1 MVDKSLATPLYEQIA
16 KELRREILSN
26 VYGEHGAIG
35 THTQLTERF
44 SVSLITIRKAVQILE
59 KEGLVEIR
67 QGKGTFVK
75 RTNLVDGLQN
85 LTGISNMMS
94 SYNVKTEVAVTKLEM
109 CKTPEWLDDDVRVAL
124 GEMSVFIRRVVSVA
138 GKPMAVAEMYL
149 PGKFEGKF
157 IKSEVE
163 KDTVYK
169 IYQNKLGV
177 TLGMGK
183 QVICAAG
190 AHGDVAKC
198 LNLPE
203 NAPILL
209 IKRKSNDGDKNLI
222 EYMMLSY
229 KASAYSFEIELEL
242 SKE

>member
-1 MVDKSLATPLYEQIA
+1 MVDKSLATPLYEQIV
-16 KELRREILSN
+16 KELRKEILSN
-26 VYGEHGAIG
+26 TYGEHGAIG
-35 THTQLTERF
+35 THTQLAERF

-59 KEGLVEIR
+59 KEGLVDIR
-67 QGKGTFVK
+67 QGKGTFVR
-75 RTNLVDGLQN
+75 RTNLVDSLHN
-85 LTGISNMMS
+85 LTGISSIMS
-94 SYNVKTEVAVTKLEM
+94 SYDVKTDVAVTKLEM
-109 CKTPEWLDDDVRVAL
+109 CITPDWLDDDVREAL
-124 GEMSVFIRRVVSVA
+124 GEYSLFIRRVVSVA

-149 PGKFEGKF
+149 PGRFKGKF

-163 KDTVYK
+163 KATVYK

-177 TLGMGK
+177 SLGTGR

-190 AHGDVAKC
+190 AKGDVAKC

-203 NAPILL
+203 NSPILL
-209 IKRKSNDGDKNLI
+209 IKRKSYDIEKSLI

-229 KASAYSFEIELEL
+229 EASAYSFEVELEL